1 MDRPMP
7 HKDVERG
14 VFTVRAFR
22 GMRLIVITIIIALFA
37 SCSTTKRTAPCRQ
50 CPQYSISEQQK
61 LEYIKL
67 NPYPTTIAYAKVN

>member
-7 HKDVERG
+7 HEDVERG
-14 VFTVRAFR
+14 VSTVRAFR
-22 GMRLIVITIIIALFA
+22 GMKRILIITIALFA
-37 SCSTTKRTAPCRQ
+37 SCSTTKRTQPCRQ
-50 CPQYSISEQQK
+50 CPQYFISEQQK